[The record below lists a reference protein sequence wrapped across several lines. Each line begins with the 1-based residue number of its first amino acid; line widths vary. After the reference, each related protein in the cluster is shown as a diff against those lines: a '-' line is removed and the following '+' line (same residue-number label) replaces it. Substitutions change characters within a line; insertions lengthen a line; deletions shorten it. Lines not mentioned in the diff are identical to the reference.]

1 MLLCF
6 GYRVKHVYHKID
18 EIDYSKYLG
27 LEWRKN
33 NFKGNRVST
42 IVSNHCGILDIF
54 AFASGQS
61 SSFTPSAHV
70 KTFPCICGLGKFY
83 CDVTQCVY
91 CDRGATQETRDN
103 TVEAIV
109 QRQESAEADEV
120 FDWPPVVIFA
130 EGGVTNGKNL
140 SRFRRGAF
148 SSLKAVNPCYME
160 I

>member
-1 MLLCF
+1 MGTGQDFSTPLTGLRRKIYNYVITNDSYLMLLCF

-27 LEWRKN
+27 PEWRKN
-33 NFKGNRVST
+33 KFKGNRVST

-91 CDRGATQETRDN
+91 CDRGAT
-103 TVEAIV
+103 
-109 QRQESAEADEV
+109 
-120 FDWPPVVIFA
+120 
-130 EGGVTNGKNL
+130 
-140 SRFRRGAF
+140 
-148 SSLKAVNPCYME
+148 
-160 I
+160 